1 MAIDFASS
9 CDVFANI
16 GEWKIFVDSLPPI
29 DPKIWKKFKLKTVI
43 NDKSIKDTLLELIT
57 KYGK

>member
-1 MAIDFASS
+1 MDKLITYTL
-9 CDVFANI
+9 
-16 GEWKIFVDSLPPI
+16 KI

-43 NDKSIKDTLLELIT
+43 NDKSIKDTLLEVST